1 MTVATTRVITG
12 VVRLSFP
19 HLFEKYAVGSNGEPK
34 YSCMLLIPKT
44 DRATIRKIKAAQQ
57 EALTLGASKFKG
69 GKPPKNWKGTLRD
82 GDTEKDT
89 EEYPEYEGHYFMN
102 VSSNRRPGVVDIN
115 RNPVEPEEIYSGCYV
130 RASINAYAFNT
141 QGNAG
146 VSFGLNNI
154 QKVRDGEPL
163 GGGGSKAEDDFDDDF
178 EDDLAEDDLV

>member
-1 MTVATTRVITG
+1 MTTTKVITG

-19 HLFEKYAVGSNGEPK
+19 HLFEKYAVEGKGEPK

-44 DRATIRKIKAAQQ
+44 DKTTIRKIKAAQV
-57 EALTLGASKFKG
+57 EALKLGASKFKG
-69 GKPPKNWKGTLRD
+69 GKPPKNWKDTLRD
-82 GDTEKDT
+82 GDEEKDT

-102 VSSNRRPGVVDIN
+102 VSGNRRPGVVDIN

-146 VSFGLNNI
+146 VSFGLNNV

-178 EDDLAEDDLV
+178 EDDPAEDDLV

>member
-1 MTVATTRVITG
+1 MARIPGFVTG
-12 VVRLSFP
+12 PVRLSYV
-19 HLFEKYAVGSNGEPK
+19 HLFEPWALNEDDDKKFSAV
-34 YSCMLLIPKT
+34 LLIPKT
-44 DRATIRKIKAAQQ
+44 DKATIRKIKAAQV

-69 GKPPKNWKGTLRD
+69 GKPPKNWKDTLRD
-82 GDTEKDT
+82 GDAEKDT

-115 RNPVEPEEIYSGCYV
+115 RDPVEPEEIYSGCYV

-141 QGNAG
+141 QGNSG

-154 QKVRDGEPL
+154 QKIRDGEPL